1 MELYNNL
8 TWREEKY
15 FQKLLSKLKNT
26 SWIQPLLNK
35 IQKEGISAETKS
47 LLFELRFAGELD
59 FLDIEAEYEYK
70 TGVNDSSID
79 FKITKDNFNWLF
91 ELVSI
96 KVSNAVKNATT
107 IKTPYFNGSGVT
119 FRMSDQEAT
128 KANTSSIFEMGLS
141 SKANDI
147 RQSEAGEIIIVQQ
160 KIGEKVFHKGKPT
173 KFPDICDNTFHI
185 IIVDMRGFLGEGGG
199 GDKYDYK
206 IITHGCR
213 GMNHIYFRFWEG
225 EPIKGIFEKDCPLRS
240 AKTIQERIHFIG
252 FVNETEFGPGEM
264 LKQTIYF
271 PNPNLFDNDSAKL
284 AIEKIPFRTRNSK
297 QMT

>member
-1 MELYNNL
+1 MEKKDYC
-8 TWREEKY
+8 
-15 FQKLLSKLKNT
+15 QKLLGKLENT
-26 SWIQPLLNK
+26 LWIQPLINK
-35 IQKEGISAETKS
+35 IKKERISEKTMP
-47 LLFELRFAGELD
+47 LLFELRFAGELN

-96 KVSNAVKNATT
+96 GVSDAVKDATT
-107 IKTPYFNGSGVT
+107 FIEPN
-119 FRMSDQEAT
+119 
-128 KANTSSIFEMGLS
+128 IFEMVLC
-141 SKANDI
+141 SKSNDK
-147 RQSEAGEIIIVQQ
+147 RKSEAGELIIVQQ

-185 IIVDMRGFLGEGGG
+185 ILVDIRGFLGKGGG
-199 GDKYDYK
+199 GNKYDYK

-213 GMNHIYFRFWEG
+213 GMDPIYFRFWED
-225 EPIKGIFEKDCPLRS
+225 EPIKGIFEKDYPGRS

-271 PNPNLFDNDSAKL
+271 PNPNLFDNDSARS
-284 AIEKIPFRTRNSK
+284 AFEKIPFRTRNNK
-297 QMT
+297 YMT